1 MCATRLSKRKETD
14 EEMVKCMC
22 MTLGVTCWVEKEIT
36 CAESLDIKNRL
47 IRQSTVISREPQGKE
62 ETTKEELPQA
72 SREPQLSTTLRSGT

>member
-36 CAESLDIKNRL
+36 CAESLDIK
-47 IRQSTVISREPQGKE
+47 K
-62 ETTKEELPQA
+62 
-72 SREPQLSTTLRSGT
+72 